1 MGAASLFSGLIGT
14 VLLLGVVV
22 GIWVGLAGLW
32 RTRRGAAW
40 WLMAVGTALNTI
52 GPIAFVAGSIL
63 MANAVSRSVAVGG
76 GPAAS
81 LSSGLNIPIGASV
94 LTTAGVLA
102 IPVGL
107 LLFGIGFAIHGM
119 KAARTQE
126 RMGELEQLTQAMD
139 EEISRL
145 KQEPSRS

>member
-40 WLMAVGTALNTI
+40 WLMAGGAALNTI
-52 GPIAFVAGSIL
+52 GPIVLVAGSIL
-63 MANAVSRSVAVGG
+63 MANALSRSVAGG
-76 GPAAS
+76 SSAAP
-81 LSSGLNIPIGASV
+81 LSSGLNIPAGASI

-119 KAARTQE
+119 RAARTQE
-126 RMGELEQLTQAMD
+126 RIGELEQLTQAMD